1 MFQYYYILLMYYE
14 LMFWLERAG
23 IKHILGEVQVTSL
36 HVLLENVDRKNE

>member
-14 LMFWLERAG
+14 LMIWLERAG
-23 IKHILGEVQVTSL
+23 TRHILGEVQVASL